1 MEGNKIDRPRPTR
14 LDLPNNHI
22 LGIGKALMGFAM
34 LDSQNV
40 LSSPFLKLVFEV
52 LSNPL

>member
-1 MEGNKIDRPRPTR
+1 MEGNKIDRPRHTR

-22 LGIGKALMGFAM
+22 IGKALMGFAT

-40 LSSPFLKLVFEV
+40 LSSPFFKLVFEV
-52 LSNPL
+52 LSNTL